1 MELSN
6 AKKKVDLWLYYILI
20 GVITF
25 VALVFLPFFGSEV
38 GMAFNFPN
46 TAAGWVVYIVQQALM
61 AIVNVL
67 IFHSFICQSYI
78 NVKDDE
84 NYIKA
89 RDIFHSLDNKEY
101 IPMTLQQFNKKEYG
115 TKAVWIAIGTLMG
128 GFALTQAIL
137 SYDYIRALAYL
148 FTIIMGIVFGIFE
161 MKKYETYLTYEYLLS
176 ALYYKKQREEQ
187 EREQLERQR
196 EEELQAE
203 AEKLVAMAA
212 EELNKQTDDS
222 TVDIGGI
229 TVLESTD
236 SGGVSGDICE
246 SVVLDSVC

>member
-61 AIVNVL
+61 ALVNVL

-78 NVKDDE
+78 NVKDNE

-89 RDIFHSLDNKEY
+89 RDIFHSFENKEY
-101 IPMTLQQFNKKEYG
+101 VPMTLQQFNRKEYG

-176 ALYYKKQREEQ
+176 ALYYKKKMEEKALEEQREK
-187 EREQLERQR
+187 
-196 EEELQAE
+196 ELQAE
-203 AEKLVAMAA
+203 AERLLAMAT
-212 EELNKQTDDS
+212 EELDKQVNDITDN
-222 TVDIGGI
+222 TGGI
-229 TVLESTD
+229 VVLESAD
-236 SGGVSGDICE
+236 SDGPISNNCE
-246 SVVLDSVC
+246 PVVLDSVC

>member
-1 MELSN
+1 MDN

-25 VALVFLPFFGSEV
+25 IALVFLPFFGSEI

-46 TAAGWVVYIVQQALM
+46 TAAGWIVYIVQQGLM
-61 AIVNVL
+61 AVVNVL

-78 NVKDDE
+78 NVKDNE

-89 RDIFHSLDNKEY
+89 RDIFHGFDNKEY
-101 IPMTLQQFNKKEYG
+101 IPMTLQQFNKREYG

-128 GFALTQAIL
+128 GFALTQAVL

-176 ALYYKKQREEQ
+176 ALYYQKKMEEKALEEQ
-187 EREQLERQR
+187 RKL
-196 EEELQAE
+196 EEEEKLQAE
-203 AEKLVAMAA
+203 MARHQEMA
-212 EELNKQTDDS
+212 QDEHLQQTDDS
-222 TVDIGGI
+222 TCYTGGAV
-229 TVLESTD
+229 VLESTD
-236 SGGVSGDICE
+236 SDSNISDIC
-246 SVVLDSVC
+246 

>member
-1 MELSN
+1 MEN
-6 AKKKVDLWLYYILI
+6 AKKKIDLWLYYILI

-38 GMAFNFPN
+38 GMSFNFPN

-61 AIVNVL
+61 AVVNVL
-67 IFHSFICQSYI
+67 IFHSFICQAYI
-78 NVKDDE
+78 NVKDNE

-89 RDIFHSLDNKEY
+89 RDIFHSFDNKEY
-101 IPMTLQQFNKKEYG
+101 IPRTLQQFNKKEYG

-137 SYDYIRALAYL
+137 TYDYIRALAYL

-176 ALYYKKQREEQ
+176 ALYHQRKVEEKALEEQ
-187 EREQLERQR
+187 KKL
-196 EEELQAE
+196 EEEKKLQAE
-203 AEKLVAMAA
+203 IARHQEMAQ
-212 EELNKQTDDS
+212 EEHLQQGDDS
-222 TVDIGGI
+222 TSDSGGAV
-229 TVLESTD
+229 VLESSD
-236 SGGVSGDICE
+236 SDSNTSDIC
-246 SVVLDSVC
+246 